1 MLTHV
6 IQSREA
12 ALFLIDEPDI
22 YLHSDLQRQ
31 LLGLLR
37 NMGPDI
43 VVATHST
50 EIIVEAEVDDLVLV
64 NKQQRNAKRIQHP
77 SQLQKVFEALGSN
90 INPILTQLA
99 KTRRVVFV
107 EGSDFQIL
115 AKFAQK
121 LGYGEVG
128 SRRDFAVVPVGGCSP
143 DRVRTLRVGIET
155 TLRARIRAAAVLDR
169 DYRSDAECEAI
180 RAECAKFCDYATIHR
195 WKEIENFLL
204 VPRAIDRAVKR
215 RLADQMRRTGK
226 SLKYDDDAA
235 VVLNELALDCEI
247 GVQSDYISNRNDLC
261 ADIRPG

>member
-1 MLTHV
+1 MDIEPPRVDYSHQKPRLHMFCPEDRIPREIFWVWFGFQVWCQMLTHV

-64 NKQQRNAKRIQHP
+64 NKQQRNAKRNQHP

-107 EGSDFQIL
+107 GGKRLSNSCKICSEPWL
-115 AKFAQK
+115 
-121 LGYGEVG
+121 
-128 SRRDFAVVPVGGCSP
+128 RRG
-143 DRVRTLRVGIET
+143 
-155 TLRARIRAAAVLDR
+155 
-169 DYRSDAECEAI
+169 
-180 RAECAKFCDYATIHR
+180 
-195 WKEIENFLL
+195 W
-204 VPRAIDRAVKR
+204 
-215 RLADQMRRTGK
+215 
-226 SLKYDDDAA
+226 
-235 VVLNELALDCEI
+235 
-247 GVQSDYISNRNDLC
+247 
-261 ADIRPG
+261 